1 MLGWQAA
8 LRGGGQPNSQSQHG
22 GDLGQVL
29 RETGRC
35 AAKRRGGSTSPL
47 EEHAQFLLALLEEQ
61 PDLTLDEV
69 VAVMR
74 RNKVPGSRT
83 AV

>member
-1 MLGWQAA
+1 MLRQAA
-8 LRGGGQPNSQSQHG
+8 RREHLAVGGA
-22 GDLGQVL
+22 
-29 RETGRC
+29 R
-35 AAKRRGGSTSPL
+35 
-47 EEHAQFLLALLEEQ
+47 LALLEEQ

-83 AV
+83 GVWRFFQSHKITFKKALRIGRTSIRNDNPRNVEALK